1 MARTKQTALMST
13 GGKAPCKQLSRTKK
27 LLIALHDK
35 NSLLRYLA
43 NMPVQLMPEVMEFL
57 QLEDDLRKRMSM
69 MVQGICPHYTPTP
82 VLVPCQQRKEK
93 RKGFSISCM
102 TQSHTRDEGMK
113 LFRESNAGTQ

>member
-1 MARTKQTALMST
+1 MARTKQTARMST
-13 GGKAPCKQLSRTKK
+13 GGPSKQLSRTKK

-69 MVQGICPHYTPTP
+69 MYCLMRWWNMPT
-82 VLVPCQQRKEK
+82 LYSYNRTCSLSTKK
-93 RKGFSISCM
+93 RKGDGIV
-102 TQSHTRDEGMK
+102 
-113 LFRESNAGTQ
+113 N